1 MNRNIL
7 VVLAA
12 FVVACG
18 PSSKEPEHAEHEHAE
33 GEHHGEHGEHGEGH
47 HPKMEGAV
55 KDFHDVVAPIFHGE
69 EKDAARGEKAC
80 TAAPSFKEKAAAVQ
94 TESASKSEGAKKA
107 AADLVA
113 AVTDLE
119 SACAAAGKP
128 DADAKFLKLHDAFHA
143 VMEAK

>member
-1 MNRNIL
+1 MKHLL
-7 VVLAA
+7 VLVAALA
-12 FVVACG
+12 VACG
-18 PSSKEPEHAEHEHAE
+18 PSNKEPEHAEHDHAE
-33 GEHHGEHGEHGEGH
+33 GEGHGEHGEDHDGH

-80 TAAPSFKEKAAAVQ
+80 TAAPSFKEKAAAIQ
-94 TESASKSEGAKKA
+94 TESASKSDAAKKA
-107 AADLVA
+107 AADLVT
-113 AVTDLE
+113 AVGDLE
-119 SACAAAGKP
+119 AACAAAGKP